1 MDFFNCQTLAEARR
15 LVLAHAASAD
25 IGSETVGLAA
35 AAGRIAAA
43 DCLCREELPSFPRS
57 TVDGYAVRSAD
68 TFAAGE
74 GIPALLTVIGEV
86 AMGQTTA
93 LVLGPGQAAAV
104 PTGGMLPSNADAV
117 VMLEHTERVDDRTL
131 LVTKPVA
138 PGDNSIARGED
149 ATTGTVLVRQ
159 GQKIAPLDIGVLA
172 ACGFAEVSVY
182 RRLKVGVLST
192 GDEIVDVSALP
203 QPGQVRDINSYT
215 LAALLEAS
223 GYTAIR
229 YGIIGD
235 NYASL
240 RQKLAEAAAACDA
253 VMVSGGSSVGAR
265 DYTVKAIEALG
276 GPGVL
281 LHGIAVKPGKP
292 TIFGMV
298 GAVPVFG
305 LPGHPVSALII
316 YHQLVRPALAVMAGE
331 KVQRVFRVPA
341 KISRNVASA
350 PGRDEIIRV
359 RLLPKDG
366 EYWAEPVFGKSGLIC
381 TMTEA
386 DGLVVIAP
394 EKSGLYAGEQVE
406 VEMLRC

>member
-1 MDFFNCQTLAEARR
+1 MDFFNCQTLTEARR
-15 LVLAHAASAD
+15 LVLAYAASAD
-25 IGSETVGLAA
+25 IGSEIVELAA
-35 AAGRIAAA
+35 AAGRIAAV

-57 TVDGYAVRSAD
+57 TVDGFAVRSAD

-86 AMGQTTA
+86 AMGQTTT

-104 PTGGMLPSNADAV
+104 PTGGMLPGNADAV

-149 ATTGTVLVRQ
+149 AMPGAVLVRQ
-159 GQKIAPLDIGVLA
+159 GQKLTPLDIGVLA
-172 ACGFAEVSVY
+172 ACGFAKVSVY

-192 GDEIVDVSALP
+192 GDEIVDVSVSP
-203 QPGQVRDINSYT
+203 QPGQVRDINSYA
-215 LAALLEAS
+215 LAALLESA
-223 GYTAIR
+223 GYTAVR

-240 RQKLAEAAAACDA
+240 QLKLAEAAAACDA
-253 VMVSGGSSVGAR
+253 VLVSGGSSVGAR

-331 KVQRVFRVPA
+331 KAQRVFKVPA
-341 KISRNVASA
+341 KMSRNVASA

-359 RLLPKDG
+359 RLLHRDG
-366 EYWAEPVFGKSGLIC
+366 EYWAEPVFGKSGLIS